1 MFKILLITLIFFIY
15 PFISFA
21 KETVFITGANRGIG
35 YELTKQYL
43 NDGWNVIATSRTP
56 DDDNQLLDLSQEFDS
71 LRIEQLD
78 VTKPI
83 HMTKLAK
90 LLKDIPIDILINN
103 AGILGNP
110 NNQRFG
116 NLDFTSGRDIFDT
129 NTFGPLMVTETFL
142 DNIKLGKIKKI
153 INISSIVGSIDLTR
167 GNLYFY
173 RASKTAL
180 NMMMHNL
187 SHNLK
192 EEGLIVGLIHPGVVD
207 TDMSS
212 SFNIKKVSVADSA
225 NGIRKTISKYSLKN
239 SGSFLNYK
247 GELLPW

>member
-1 MFKILLITLIFFIY
+1 MFKNILITIIFFIF

-56 DDDNQLLDLSQEFDS
+56 HNDNELLALSQEYGS

-78 VTKPI
+78 VTIPD
-83 HMTKLAK
+83 HMATLAK
-90 LLKDIPIDILINN
+90 LLKGVPIDILINN

-116 NLDFTSGRDIFDT
+116 NLNFTSGRNIFDT
-129 NTFGPLMVTETFL
+129 NTFGPLMVAETFL
-142 DNIKLGKIKKI
+142 DNIKLGQIKKI
-153 INISSIVGSIDLTR
+153 INITSIVGSIDLTR

-173 RASKTAL
+173 RASKAAL
-180 NMMMHNL
+180 NMLMHNL
-187 SHNLK
+187 SHNLM
-192 EEGLIVGLIHPGVVD
+192 EEGIVVGLIHPGVVD

-212 SFNIKKVSVADSA
+212 SFNIKKVSVFDSA
-225 NGIRKTISKYSLKN
+225 QGIRKTISKYSLKN
-239 SGSFLNYK
+239 SGSFFNYK
-247 GELLPW
+247 GEFLPW